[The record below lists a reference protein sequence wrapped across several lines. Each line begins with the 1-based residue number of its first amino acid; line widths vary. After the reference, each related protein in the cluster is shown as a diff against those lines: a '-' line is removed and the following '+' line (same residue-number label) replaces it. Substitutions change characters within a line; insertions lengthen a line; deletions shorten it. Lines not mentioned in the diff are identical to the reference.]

1 LAQGAAPMNVADI
14 ELLEKA
20 RIAIDDE
27 GKGFRVRGVF
37 IPFDVILHIELT
49 TQTTTGQTEVAAW
62 REQRAVARI
71 ITDDRLHDP
80 VMMEMG
86 VRASSSD
93 GEPPEF
99 DATLL
104 SVRVRRVA
112 EAAARVAGK
121 RVLVR

>member
-1 LAQGAAPMNVADI
+1 VIEDV

-20 RIAIDDE
+20 RIHVDD
-27 GKGFRVRGVF
+27 GGRAFRFRGLT
-37 IPFDVILHIELT
+37 IPFDAILHIELSTQATSGT
-49 TQTTTGQTEVAAW
+49 TDVAAW

-80 VMMEMG
+80 VLMEMG

-93 GEPPEF
+93 GEPPDF

-112 EAAARVAGK
+112 TAAARVAGK
-121 RVLVR
+121 RVLSR

>member
-1 LAQGAAPMNVADI
+1 MIADI
-14 ELLEKA
+14 EILEKS
-20 RIAIDDE
+20 RIGIDD
-27 GKGFRVRGVF
+27 GGRAFHVRGVL
-37 IPFDVILHIELT
+37 IPFDAILHIELS
-49 TQTTTGQTEVAAW
+49 TQIQHGSTEVAAW

-80 VMMEMG
+80 VLMEMG

-104 SVRVRRVA
+104 GVRVRRVA

-121 RVLVR
+121 RVLQR

>member
-1 LAQGAAPMNVADI
+1 MSVADV
-14 ELLEKA
+14 ELLEKS
-20 RIAIDDE
+20 RITVEDD
-27 GKGFRVRGVF
+27 GKAFRLRGVI
-37 IPFDVILHIELT
+37 IPFDAILHIELSMQ
-49 TQTTTGQTEVAAW
+49 TQKGTTEVAAW

-80 VMMEMG
+80 VLMEMG

-99 DATLL
+99 DASLL
-104 SVRVRRVA
+104 SVRVRKIA

-121 RVLVR
+121 RVLQR

>member
-1 LAQGAAPMNVADI
+1 MSVADV
-14 ELLEKA
+14 ELLEKS
-20 RIAIDDE
+20 RISVDDD
-27 GKGFRVRGVF
+27 GKAFRIRGIL
-37 IPFDVILHIELT
+37 IPFEAILHIELSQQ
-49 TQTTTGQTEVAAW
+49 TQKGATDVAAW

-80 VMMEMG
+80 VLMEMG

-104 SVRVRRVA
+104 SVRVRRIA
-112 EAAARVAGK
+112 EAAARVSGK
-121 RVLVR
+121 RVLSKPITSS